1 MCSVLTHPAVPIAL
15 ATLLPQEAL
24 SPTVLLAGVACS
36 VIPDLDVIGF
46 KFGITSDHMLGH
58 RGLTHSIVFAA
69 VLSAL
74 LTSTLFRHSPPD
86 PWIICLFLFFSTLSH
101 PLLDMLTNGGRG
113 VALLAPFSNARY
125 FFPWRPIEVSPI
137 SLRRFFSGGTQS
149 ADGEDMS
156 WDAVKEK
163 LKVIIAEEDKHNPL
177 NDDEIVVKLK
187 DRGIDLARRTVAK
200 YRKILNIPTARQR
213 RTFA

>member
-46 KFGITSDHMLGH
+46 KFGMTSDHLLGH

-69 VLSAL
+69 ALGAL
-74 LTSTLFRHSPPD
+74 LTYALFHHSHPD
-86 PWIICLFLFFSTLSH
+86 PWVVCFFLFASTLSH

-113 VALLAPFSNARY
+113 VALFAPFSNVRY
-125 FFPWRPIEVSPI
+125 FFPWRPIEVSPV
-137 SLRRFFSGGTQS
+137 SVRRFFSRRGAQIIRS
-149 ADGEDMS
+149 ELRWVWLPA
-156 WDAVKEK
+156 AV
-163 LKVIIAEEDKHNPL
+163 
-177 NDDEIVVKLK
+177 VVVL
-187 DRGIDLARRTVAK
+187 GMMLRR
-200 YRKILNIPTARQR
+200 
-213 RTFA
+213 

>member
-46 KFGITSDHMLGH
+46 KFGLTSEHLLGH

-69 VLSAL
+69 ALGAL
-74 LTSTLFRHSPPD
+74 LTYALFHHSHPD
-86 PWIICLFLFFSTLSH
+86 PWVVCFFLFASTLSH

-113 VALLAPFSNARY
+113 VALFAPFSNVRY
-125 FFPWRPIEVSPI
+125 FFPCRPIEVSPV
-137 SLRRFFSGGTQS
+137 SVRRFFSRRGAQIIRS
-149 ADGEDMS
+149 ELRWVWLPA
-156 WDAVKEK
+156 AV
-163 LKVIIAEEDKHNPL
+163 
-177 NDDEIVVKLK
+177 VVVL
-187 DRGIDLARRTVAK
+187 GMMLRR
-200 YRKILNIPTARQR
+200 
-213 RTFA
+213 